1 MTKNDEEF
9 FDFNGQV
16 GCRECTLPRDEES
29 STPRGWIRGNTKM
42 VYCIRSYYQ
51 ITVKASKE
59 LRSEKIRYQTMHRED
74 SRLSETPEPSIVSS
88 VPLSLPMDA
97 FNYVQFGW
105 KWYVPTRVGH
115 DILQTRSRSEKAL
128 DLAVGPP

>member
-1 MTKNDEEF
+1 MYITKGRGIVDTQRMDSWKHE
-9 FDFNGQV
+9 NGVLHQKF
-16 GCRECTLPRDEES
+16 LP
-29 STPRGWIRGNTKM
+29 
-42 VYCIRSYYQ
+42 
-51 ITVKASKE
+51 ITSKASKE
-59 LRSEKIRYQTMHRED
+59 LRSELIRYQTMHRED

-105 KWYVPTRVGH
+105 KWYVLTRVGH